1 MISVVLYC
9 QDPELEQACVSYL
22 QAHPEFR
29 LTERTDNAQVA
40 VPAILGIL
48 PDLVICQDAQNAPA
62 LPLLQATHSYTPQTY
77 YLICGITPEPEQLLA
92 LLRCGMRDCI
102 PAPWNITALS
112 QALDR
117 FLGGVKALDQRNEVE
132 QGMKLRR
139 VLDKK
144 FFEDTI
150 ITSSG
155 SAIFQDFSALEYEY
169 QISFTPGWF
178 QALHILVD
186 PRPKETLYADA
197 FLPVLQVEALAR
209 RFFQSECHAMVCYV
223 KDHSLSILLNTVS
236 PPSDL
241 RALCQEFLSRC
252 AREFG
257 WYTGIN
263 TISIGIGLE
272 TTQPEQLP
280 QLMQSAKMAGWM
292 RLSEGRGR
300 VLEYRRYYSRY
311 YEKHRFLSADTAE
324 ALTRSV
330 QSRDVPLCIDT
341 IHRSLDTAD
350 NAAAYLSMALSI
362 NDVLIAAFREQDN
375 SPVVESRKYLHLAKN
390 MPPMVENL
398 DSLSKIEEAVTN
410 WAREN
415 IDELLVQE
423 HQREDVAILTA
434 RQYLAAHYT
443 EPLRLEAV
451 AGYVGLSSSYFCMK
465 FRQSTGKTF
474 VEYITAL
481 RMERA
486 KYLLEHTSRKI
497 HEIGAEVGIQDTRH
511 FSRMFRK
518 TCGMLPTEYRS
529 AHSGKRTTEPLP

>member
-9 QDPELEQACVSYL
+9 QDPELEQAAVSYL
-22 QAHPEFR
+22 QSHPEFR
-29 LTERTDNAQVA
+29 LTEHTDNAQVA

-48 PDLVICQDAQNAPA
+48 PDLVICQDAPDAPA
-62 LPLLQATHSYTPQTY
+62 LPVLTAAHPYTPQTY
-77 YLICGITPEPEQLLA
+77 YLICGVTPEPDHLIA
-92 LLRCGMRDCI
+92 LLRCGMRDCLSG
-102 PAPWNITALS
+102 PFDPCALA

-117 FLGGVKALDQRNEVE
+117 FLRSIKALDQRSEAE
-132 QGMKLRR
+132 QSMKLRR

-150 ITSSG
+150 VTSSG
-155 SAIFQDFSALEYEY
+155 TAIFQDFSALEYEY
-169 QISFTPGWF
+169 QISFLPGWF

-209 RFFQSECHAMVCYV
+209 QFFQPKCHAMVCYV
-223 KDHSLSILLNTVS
+223 KDHSLSMILNTHAPLAHCRV
-236 PPSDL
+236 
-241 RALCQEFLSRC
+241 LCQEFLAQC
-252 AREFG
+252 AKEFS

-272 TTQPEQLP
+272 TTQPELLP

-292 RLSEGRGR
+292 RLSEGKGR
-300 VLEYRRYYSRY
+300 VLEYSHYYSRY

-362 NDVLIAAFREQDN
+362 NDVLIGAFRNQG
-375 SPVVESRKYLHLAKN
+375 SAPVVESSKYLHLAKN

-398 DSLSKIEEAVTN
+398 DNLDSIREAVTN

-415 IDELLVQE
+415 IEGLLAQE
-423 HQREDVAILTA
+423 NQREDAAILTA

-443 EPLRLEAV
+443 EPLRLEDV
-451 AGYVGLSSSYFCMK
+451 ASYVGLSASYFCMK
-465 FRQSTGKTF
+465 FRQNAGKTF
-474 VEYITAL
+474 VEYITSL

-497 HEIGAEVGIQDTRH
+497 HEIGADVGIQDTRH

-529 AHSGKRTTEPLP
+529 THSKTHTPAPPL

>member
-9 QDPELEQACVSYL
+9 QDPELEQAAVSYL

-62 LPLLQATHSYTPQTY
+62 LPLLQATHPYTPQTY
-77 YLICGITPEPEQLLA
+77 YLLCGVTPEPEHLLA

-102 PAPWNITALS
+102 PDPWDITALS

-117 FLGGVKALDQRNEVE
+117 FLGCVKTVDQRSEAE
-132 QGMKLRR
+132 QSIKLRR

-150 ITSSG
+150 VTSSG
-155 SAIFQDFSALEYEY
+155 SVIFQDFSALEYEY

-209 RFFQSECHAMVCYV
+209 RFFQPECHAMVCYV

-252 AREFG
+252 TREFT

-272 TTQPEQLP
+272 TDQPEQLP

-410 WAREN
+410 WARDN
-415 IDELLVQE
+415 IEGLLAQE
-423 HQREDVAILTA
+423 HQREDVAVLTA

-518 TCGMLPTEYRS
+518 ACGMLPTEYRS
-529 AHSGKRTTEPLP
+529 THSGKRTAEPLP